1 MLRFCTRLLWF
12 QSWEY
17 KDQSTKGVL
26 HSLQTTWT
34 HQSIVSVRVGF
45 VLRSAEIQLLLLNVI
60 EAEYSVETTIT
71 RPKHAQYSYVLVP
84 FGTLLLGACAGSVL
98 HLRGG
103 GV

>member
-1 MLRFCTRLLWF
+1 MLRFCSRLLWF

-17 KDQSTKGVL
+17 KDQSTEGVS
-26 HSLQTTWT
+26 HSLQTTWM

-45 VLRSAEIQLLLLNVI
+45 VLRSVEIQLLLLNVT
-60 EAEYSVETTIT
+60 ERMDSVEVNSPSIWSPGGHT
-71 RPKHAQYSYVLVP
+71 HLP
-84 FGTLLLGACAGSVL
+84 FGTLFFGVRAGSEL